1 MTSYITEY
9 GTSSERSR
17 MNSALERQGFPQE
30 SRKVSVCES
39 PRTPVTPVN
48 GAILRSLIPSGGRY
62 KKSSLEKDLEIL
74 LACYKNFQRTVS
86 YQYLKKKIKGFED
99 LTVEGYRL

>member
-9 GTSSERSR
+9 GTCSERSR
-17 MNSALERQGFPQE
+17 LNSALERQGFPQE
-30 SRKVSVCES
+30 SCKVSICES
-39 PRTPVTPVN
+39 PLTPVN
-48 GAILRSLIPSGGRY
+48 GAILRSLIPSRGRY
-62 KKSSLEKDLEIL
+62 DKKSSLQNDLEIL

-86 YQYLKKKIKGFED
+86 YQHLKKKIKGFED